1 VSLDQEIIEYQEPE
15 TEKEMSF
22 LDHID
27 DLRKHL
33 VRSALA
39 ILILSIVA
47 FFFIDDIF
55 DDIILGPLHHD
66 FFTYRKLCEWSH
78 SYYHTDQLCIK
89 DFQITLQ
96 NTEMAGQFMMSFK
109 LAFLAGIILAM
120 PYMLFQ
126 VWKFVKPAL
135 NNKESQ
141 GTRGFVFYTG
151 FLFGAG
157 VLFGYFVLCPI
168 SINFFASYTLS
179 PLVKN
184 EINIQSMVSFM
195 SLLVLGTGLIFELPV
210 LMYFL
215 ARIGIISTSF
225 LKKYR
230 KYAFVVILIIAAVV
244 TPPDIVSQVI
254 LTIPLYMLFEI
265 GVFITK
271 KVERNKQKA
280 EDDYQASLK

>member
-1 VSLDQEIIEYQEPE
+1 
-15 TEKEMSF
+15 MSF
-22 LDHID
+22 LDHVD

-33 VRSALA
+33 VKSALA
-39 ILILSIVA
+39 ILVLSIIA
-47 FFFIDDIF
+47 FFYIDNIF

-78 SYYHTDQLCIK
+78 SYYHNDQLCVK

-109 LAFLAGIILAM
+109 LAFLAGIILSM
-120 PYMLFQ
+120 PYILYQ
-126 VWKFVKPAL
+126 VWKFIQPAL
-135 NNKESQ
+135 NQKETKGSK
-141 GTRGFVFYTG
+141 GFVFYTG
-151 FLFGAG
+151 FLFGLG
-157 VLFGYFVLCPI
+157 ILFGYFVLCPI
-168 SINFFASYTLS
+168 SINFFATYTLS

-184 EINIQSMVSFM
+184 EINIQSIVSFM

-215 ARIGIISTSF
+215 ARIGIISSTF

-230 KYAFVVILIIAAVV
+230 KYAFVIILIVAAIV

-271 KVERNKQKA
+271 RVENNKKKA

>member
-1 VSLDQEIIEYQEPE
+1 MPLDQDNHLEEKHE
-15 TEKEMSF
+15 EKEMSF
-22 LDHID
+22 LDHVD

-33 VRSALA
+33 VKSALA
-39 ILILSIVA
+39 ILVLSIIA
-47 FFFIDDIF
+47 FFYIDNIF

-78 SYYHTDQLCIK
+78 SYYHNDQLCVK

-109 LAFLAGIILAM
+109 LAFLTGIILSM
-120 PYMLFQ
+120 PYILYQ

-135 NNKESQ
+135 NQKETKGSK
-141 GTRGFVFYTG
+141 GFVFYTG
-151 FLFGAG
+151 FLFGLG
-157 VLFGYFVLCPI
+157 ILFGYFVLCPI
-168 SINFFASYTLS
+168 SINFFATYTLS

-184 EINIQSMVSFM
+184 EINIQSIVSFM

-215 ARIGIISTSF
+215 ARIGIISSTF

-230 KYAFVVILIIAAVV
+230 KYAFVIILIVAAIV

-271 KVERNKQKA
+271 RVENNKKKA

>member
-1 VSLDQEIIEYQEPE
+1 MPLDQDNHLEEKHE
-15 TEKEMSF
+15 EKEMSF
-22 LDHID
+22 LDHVD

-33 VRSALA
+33 VKSALA
-39 ILILSIVA
+39 ILVLSIIA
-47 FFFIDDIF
+47 FFYIDNIF
-55 DDIILGPLHHD
+55 DDIILGPLHQD

-78 SYYHTDQLCIK
+78 SYYHNDQLCVK

-109 LAFLAGIILAM
+109 LAFLTGIILSM
-120 PYMLFQ
+120 PYILYQ

-135 NNKESQ
+135 NQKETKGSK
-141 GTRGFVFYTG
+141 GFVFYTG
-151 FLFGAG
+151 FLFGLG
-157 VLFGYFVLCPI
+157 ILFGYFVLCPI
-168 SINFFASYTLS
+168 SINFFATYTLS
-179 PLVKN
+179 SLVKN
-184 EINIQSMVSFM
+184 EINIQSIVSFM

-215 ARIGIISTSF
+215 ARIGIISSTF

-230 KYAFVVILIIAAVV
+230 KYAFVIILIVAAIV

-271 KVERNKQKA
+271 RVENNKKKA

>member
-1 VSLDQEIIEYQEPE
+1 MPLDQDNHLEEKHE
-15 TEKEMSF
+15 EKEMSF
-22 LDHID
+22 LDHVD

-33 VRSALA
+33 VKSALA
-39 ILILSIVA
+39 ILVLSIIA
-47 FFFIDDIF
+47 FFYIDNIF

-78 SYYHTDQLCIK
+78 SYYHNDQLCVK

-109 LAFLAGIILAM
+109 LAFLAGIILSM
-120 PYMLFQ
+120 PYILYQ
-126 VWKFVKPAL
+126 VWKFIQPAL
-135 NNKESQ
+135 NQKETKGSK
-141 GTRGFVFYTG
+141 GFVFYTG
-151 FLFGAG
+151 FLFGLG
-157 VLFGYFVLCPI
+157 ILFGYFVLCPI
-168 SINFFASYTLS
+168 SINFFATYTLS

-184 EINIQSMVSFM
+184 EINIQSIVSFM

-215 ARIGIISTSF
+215 ARIGIISSTF

-230 KYAFVVILIIAAVV
+230 KYAFVIILIVAAIV

-271 KVERNKQKA
+271 RVENNKKKA

>member
-1 VSLDQEIIEYQEPE
+1 MALDQEIELYKEE
-15 TEKEMSF
+15 REEKEMSF
-22 LDHID
+22 LDHVD

-33 VRSALA
+33 VRSAMA
-39 ILILSIVA
+39 IVVLSIAA

-66 FFTYRKLCEWSH
+66 FFTYRKLCEWGH
-78 SYYHTDQLCIK
+78 SYYKTDQLCVK
-89 DFQITLQ
+89 DFEISLQ

-109 LAFLAGIILAM
+109 LAFLVGIILAM
-120 PYMLFQ
+120 PFLLFQ
-126 VWKFVKPAL
+126 IWKFVKPAL
-135 NNKESQ
+135 NNKESK
-141 GTRGFVFYTG
+141 GTKGFVFYTG
-151 FLFGAG
+151 FLFACGI
-157 VLFGYFVLCPI
+157 LFGYFILCPI
-168 SINFFASYTLS
+168 SINFFARYTLS

-184 EINIQSMVSFM
+184 EINIQSIVGFM

-215 ARIGIISTSF
+215 ARIGIISSAF

-230 KYAFVVILIIAAVV
+230 KYAFVIILIVAAIV

-265 GVFITK
+265 GVIITK
-271 KVERNKQKA
+271 RVEAKKQKA
-280 EDDYQASLK
+280 EEDYQTSLK

>member
-1 VSLDQEIIEYQEPE
+1 MPLDQDNHLEEKHE
-15 TEKEMSF
+15 EKEMSF
-22 LDHID
+22 LDHVD

-33 VRSALA
+33 VKSALA
-39 ILILSIVA
+39 ILVLSIIA
-47 FFFIDDIF
+47 FFYIDNIF
-55 DDIILGPLHHD
+55 DDIILGPLHQD

-78 SYYHTDQLCIK
+78 SYYHNDQLCVK

-109 LAFLAGIILAM
+109 LAFLTGIILSM
-120 PYMLFQ
+120 PYILYQ

-135 NNKESQ
+135 NQKETKGSK
-141 GTRGFVFYTG
+141 GFVFYTG
-151 FLFGAG
+151 FLFGLG
-157 VLFGYFVLCPI
+157 ILFGYFVLCPI
-168 SINFFASYTLS
+168 SINFFATYTLS

-184 EINIQSMVSFM
+184 EINIQSIVSFM

-215 ARIGIISTSF
+215 ARIGIISSTF

-230 KYAFVVILIIAAVV
+230 KYAFVIILIVAAIV

-271 KVERNKQKA
+271 RVENNKKKA

>member
-1 VSLDQEIIEYQEPE
+1 MPLDQDNHLEEKHE
-15 TEKEMSF
+15 EKEMSF
-22 LDHID
+22 LDHVD

-33 VRSALA
+33 VKSGLA
-39 ILILSIVA
+39 ILVLSIIA
-47 FFFIDDIF
+47 FFYIDNIF

-78 SYYHTDQLCIK
+78 SYYHNDQLCVK

-109 LAFLAGIILAM
+109 LAFLAGIILSM
-120 PYMLFQ
+120 PYILYQ

-135 NNKESQ
+135 NQKETKGSK
-141 GTRGFVFYTG
+141 GFVFYTG
-151 FLFGAG
+151 FLFGLG
-157 VLFGYFVLCPI
+157 ILFGYFVLCPI
-168 SINFFASYTLS
+168 SINFFATYTLS

-184 EINIQSMVSFM
+184 EINIQSIVSFM

-215 ARIGIISTSF
+215 ARIGIISSTF

-230 KYAFVVILIIAAVV
+230 KYAFVIILIVAAIV

-271 KVERNKQKA
+271 RVENNKKKA